1 MVKQKGSGW
10 HNESR
15 RHSLARRGI
24 KTTQKIPVMHIK
36 KNMGVQK
43 SMTNPNLSM
52 IDELSNLQ
60 KEINARNKELIDVL
74 SDIDDT
80 GTRKK
85 IKDVIHTNNVLIND
99 IQNIKKEKG
108 NRFEKIFSFDELP
121 KDVQE
126 KVIEKQRET
135 EMENYGNVEIVTE
148 DMTEYLEDMGV
159 FDKENLFWDA
169 SQSQGDYVSFD
180 TKDVDW
186 EMFMKF
192 HKFNK
197 EDIAFIKKLDSKDKL
212 SMGYKD
218 GEIWFDEDDLTD
230 KETGKLR
237 NIAISLENKFR
248 DVKRTLLKNA
258 YSYYDSIQE
267 EDYLKETIEAN
278 DYKFLADGRMV

>member
-24 KTTQKIPVMHIK
+24 KTAQKIPVMYIK
-36 KNMGVQK
+36 K
-43 SMTNPNLSM
+43 SEDPNY
-52 IDELSNLQ
+52 I
-60 KEINARNKELIDVL
+60 RV
-74 SDIDDT
+74 
-80 GTRKK
+80 
-85 IKDVIHTNNVLIND
+85 
-99 IQNIKKEKG
+99 
-108 NRFEKIFSFDELP
+108 FSFSDLP

-126 KVIEKQRET
+126 KVIEKQRQT
-135 EMENYGNVEIVTE
+135 EMENYGNVEMVTE